1 MTMLTKIGNSQG
13 IRIPKP
19 LIQQAHL
26 ENTNLELEVLDNGL
40 LIKPINNIQR
50 ESWKKNIEQQVLIRN
65 KNMKDEGYLEDLL
78 NDNDLEEYEW

>member
-1 MTMLTKIGNSQG
+1 MTTLTKIGNSQG

-26 ENTNLELEVLDNGL
+26 ENANLELEVLENGL
-40 LIKPINNIQR
+40 LIKPIKNIQR
-50 ESWKKNIEQQVLIRN
+50 ENWKINIEQVLARH

>member
-1 MTMLTKIGNSQG
+1 MTMLTRIGNSQG

-26 ENTNLELEVLDNGL
+26 ENVSLELEVLENGL
-40 LIKPINNIQR
+40 LIKPINNTGR
-50 ESWKKNIEQQVLIRN
+50 ETWIKNIEKVLSTH
-65 KNMKDEGYLEDLL
+65 KGLQDEGLLEDLL

>member
-26 ENTNLELEVLDNGL
+26 ENANLELEVLDNGL
-40 LIKPINNIQR
+40 LIKPIKNTER
-50 ESWKKNIEQQVLIRN
+50 ENWGKNIEQVLSHH
-65 KNMKDEGYLEDLL
+65 KDKKDEGYLEDLL
-78 NDNDLEEYEW
+78 NDNDLEAYEW

>member
-1 MTMLTKIGNSQG
+1 MTILTKIGNSQG

-50 ESWKKNIEQQVLIRN
+50 ENWKKNIEQVLARH
-65 KNMKDEGYLEDLL
+65 KDMKDEGYLEDLL

>member
-1 MTMLTKIGNSQG
+1 MVTRIGNSQG

-26 ENTNLELEVLDNGL
+26 ENANLE
-40 LIKPINNIQR
+40 
-50 ESWKKNIEQQVLIRN
+50 
-65 KNMKDEGYLEDLL
+65 LEDLL

>member
-1 MTMLTKIGNSQG
+1 MLIKIGNSQG

-50 ESWKKNIEQQVLIRN
+50 ESWKKNIEQVLIRN